1 MLHIITD
8 SSCDLPKELLRQYHI
23 HVVPLTVVIDGK
35 EYTEGVDI
43 TPQEFCQKMLGASSL
58 PRTSQP
64 SPLAFA
70 KIFGET
76 AGNGSLLCLTIS
88 SKLSG
93 TYQSACMAQDLSGVS
108 VTVFDTWAGSLGVGL
123 QAIRAAE
130 LATQGLGVKEI
141 VERLTAYRGEMN
153 ILILLDTLENIVKGG
168 RLSKF
173 QGSVAKVLG
182 IKVLLEGV
190 EGSVELLEKIRGRNK
205 FLQRA
210 IDIIGERRKDL
221 TNTTFGIT
229 HVDNLADAEYLK
241 ELIEERYHP
250 QDVIIN
256 YMGSTMGTY
265 AGKGGMI
272 ISF

>member
-1 MLHIITD
+1 
-8 SSCDLPKELLRQYHI
+8 
-23 HVVPLTVVIDGK
+23 
-35 EYTEGVDI
+35 
-43 TPQEFCQKMLGASSL
+43 
-58 PRTSQP
+58 
-64 SPLAFA
+64 
-70 KIFGET
+70 
-76 AGNGSLLCLTIS
+76 
-88 SKLSG
+88 
-93 TYQSACMAQDLSGVS
+93 
-108 VTVFDTWAGSLGVGL
+108 
-123 QAIRAAE
+123 
-130 LATQGLGVKEI
+130 
-141 VERLTAYRGEMN
+141 MN

-190 EGSVELLEKIRGRNK
+190 EGSIELLEKIRGRNK
-205 FLQRA
+205 FLQRP